1 MSAVLEIHPARA
13 AGLPDAPPPAAST
26 ARQPDLQA
34 LRQLAETR
42 FAPRERALHE
52 AAALPLENLRE
63 LHDGGWLRLTLPES
77 LGGADSRLGTGA
89 APTYLQ
95 AIRTVARVSP
105 GTAHCLQ
112 VHNHALWTVLEAGT
126 PEQHARFLAP
136 LQRELSLFSF
146 IGSEPGLAP
155 GAARFQTTATPEAG
169 GLRVHGRKQ
178 YATNGVAR
186 GYGIVFTSLDGAGG
200 SQGEGGMAANHQ
212 MVIVEPGMPGVSQD
226 DDWYAPSGMRVAASP
241 QIRLEQVRVPAS
253 HVLGQPGEYLRGR
266 WQGRFHL
273 GFTANYLGMGEGI
286 LQWSLAWLRQFPER
300 VADPFVQAHV
310 GEVQVALQAA
320 AAALD
325 HAIAAWRQPDV
336 QRAEL
341 VSMAA
346 KSTCA
351 QAAVLAADTLGRL
364 TGSTALFDDHPLGRL
379 IRDLKTHI
387 LHVGHDRTHQT
398 IGAAALGQAFDSTRQ
413 R

>member
-1 MSAVLEIHPARA
+1 MSAVLETDPARA
-13 AGLPDAPPPAAST
+13 AGLSAVPSGASPDA
-26 ARQPDLQA
+26 RPDLAA
-34 LRQLAETR
+34 LRQLAQVR

-63 LHDGGWLRLTLPES
+63 LHAGGWLRLTLPAA
-77 LGGADSRLGTGA
+77 LGGSDSRLGTEDA
-89 APTYLQ
+89 ATYLQ
-95 AIRTVARVSP
+95 AIRAVARVSP

-112 VHNHALWTVLEAGT
+112 VHNHAVWTVLEAGT

-136 LQRELSLFSF
+136 LRRELSLFSF

-155 GAARFQTTATPEAG
+155 GAARFQTTATPEPG
-169 GLRVHGRKQ
+169 GLRVQGRKQ
-178 YATNGVAR
+178 YATNGVAQ
-186 GYGIVFTSLDGAGG
+186 GYGIVFTSLDGADAG
-200 SQGEGGMAANHQ
+200 GGMAANHQ
-212 MVIVEPGMPGVSQD
+212 MVIVEPGMAGVSQD
-226 DDWYAPSGMRVAASP
+226 DHWYAPSGMRVAASP

-253 HVLGQPGEYLRGR
+253 HVLGRPGEYIRGR

-300 VADPFVQAHV
+300 LADPFVQAHV
-310 GEVQVALQAA
+310 GEVVVALQAA

-336 QRAEL
+336 PQAEL